1 MNVHTTGDSMK
12 KGAAAIHRSYH
23 ALDAVGGSTVSKIA
37 SAGALRDALTP
48 FSGSDAATIG
58 SCVDARW
65 IEGLAPD
72 DVYQVPPVVDRR
84 TKEGKAAHAE
94 WLESRRDDLY
104 EFERTPHECVERVE
118 ATVRAL
124 RAHRR
129 AEILRA
135 KSNAQSQMQWT
146 ETLADGRQIPC
157 KGLADLVPRVANGVV
172 HLVDLKTTGLSVD
185 PRKVRYTVRDRGYA
199 YQLAHYRRGLRSIG
213 YRVDACLLL
222 FAQSTPPHGVEL
234 FLLDPVDLDSA
245 EWDLTERVYPLIA
258 DLRAGV
264 ELYHGHG
271 DLAADGLEP
280 IHTLDGVIQ

>member
-1 MNVHTTGDSMK
+1 MQQPTQ
-12 KGAAAIHRSYH
+12 GAKRAHADYH

-37 SAGALRDALTP
+37 ASGALRDALVP

-65 IEGLAPD
+65 IEGMAPE
-72 DVYQVPPVVDRR
+72 DVYQAPPVVDRR

-94 WLESRRDDLY
+94 WEAARRDDLY
-104 EFERTPHECVERVE
+104 DFERTPHACIERVE
-118 ATVRAL
+118 ATVEAL

-129 AEILRA
+129 AEILRG
-135 KSNAQSQMQWT
+135 KSSAQSRMVWT
-146 ETLADGRQIPC
+146 ETLPDGRELPC
-157 KGLADLVPRVANGVV
+157 KGLADLVPQVSENVV

-199 YQLAHYRRGLRSIG
+199 YQLAHYRRGLRSLG

-234 FLLDPVDLDSA
+234 FLLDSVDLDSA

-258 DLRAGV
+258 DLRAGADV
-264 ELYHGHG
+264 YRGHG